1 MPKTLPNHHQISQK
15 ESAKSKL
22 IPTPEQRHII
32 RSKAKVK
39 QIVAVAG
46 AAKTTT
52 CVMCVDRLIDRGV
65 DPGRILFLT
74 ALNSARDV
82 LLKKVPAGVECL
94 TFHSLGLRLAQQ
106 AGLAGRR
113 VKRLSVEGQ
122 LTLLMRALK
131 IEARR
136 WDDVDPRSSKFL
148 RALRQS
154 AVKKPRAT
162 VIASGK
168 KPKRKAINKVKPLLK
183 FVELMEAV
191 GPELA
196 DTAKEP
202 GSKYK
207 AYAPHL
213 MCIKAV
219 ARRFINLK
227 RKAGALDY
235 ADMVRLSLAAVANG
249 AVLGYD
255 HVFVDEWQDCFP
267 SQVQML
273 VALAPSLKSLTVVGD
288 PLQAIM
294 GFKGARFID
303 LAPLIEGTKSYPLA
317 LSHRLNKYTA
327 ALATALG
334 RLVAPDML
342 PIKGKQAGGHR
353 PRLIQCKDRAE
364 HDQAVLATLK
374 HLIDTGVPP
383 HRIAVLG
390 RVKAQLREGEAL
402 FRAAGLEP
410 DPLYRTPQSDHV
422 QAVLK
427 LVEGIQGQTGKV
439 GREKLRR
446 VMKMLADGRDMP
458 QSTID
463 DHVRVLLKVS
473 GSKSFASRYRVC
485 ANAYISAKG
494 KELSKDALAE
504 INSWAGPSQRHT
516 DVPSMRR
523 TIAAHLQQ
531 DKVVTSHVHQA
542 KGHEWNYVLV
552 LHAVEGSWPFFKAK
566 TKNALDE
573 ELHALYVA
581 VTRAEKGV
589 YLFEGRY
596 KNARARKEFDSPSSF
611 LEHRAVRGCLKVVAA
626 SDAIAHPTLRI

>member
-1 MPKTLPNHHQISQK
+1 MTKTPPEHSQISQ
-15 ESAKSKL
+15 EGSSKSKL
-22 IPTPEQRHII
+22 IPTPEQQSII
-32 RSKAKVK
+32 RSKAKIK

-52 CVMCVDRLIDRGV
+52 EVLCAARLIERGV

-74 ALNSARDV
+74 ALKSAQAV
-82 LLKKVPAGVECL
+82 LVAKLPAGVECL
-94 TFHSLGLRLAQQ
+94 TFHSLGLKLAKG

-113 VKRLSVEGQ
+113 VKRLSVKGQ
-122 LTLLMRALK
+122 LTFLMRALK

-148 RALRQS
+148 RALRKS
-154 AVKKPRAT
+154 AAKKPGAT
-162 VIASGK
+162 VIVSGK
-168 KPKRKAINKVKPLLK
+168 KPRRKAANKVKPLLK

-191 GPELA
+191 GPEFA
-196 DTAKEP
+196 DTAREP

-207 AYAPHL
+207 MHAPHL

-219 ARRFINLK
+219 ARRFIKLK

-235 ADMVRLSLAAVANG
+235 GDMVRLGLAAIANG
-249 AVLGYD
+249 AVLDYD
-255 HVFVDEWQDCFP
+255 HVFVDEWQDCYP

-303 LAPLIEGTKSYPLA
+303 LAPLIERTKSYPLA

-334 RLVAPDML
+334 RLVIPGMP
-342 PIKGKQAGGHR
+342 PIEAKQPGGHR
-353 PRLIQCKDRAE
+353 PRLVQCMERGE
-364 HDQAVLATLK
+364 HDRAVLATIE
-374 HLIDTGVPP
+374 HLIATGVPP

-390 RVKAQLREGEAL
+390 RVKAQLREAEAL

-410 DPLYRTPQSDHV
+410 KPLYRTPQSEHV

-427 LVEGIQGQTGKV
+427 LIEGIQGQTGKL
-439 GREKLRR
+439 GREEIRKAMRKL
-446 VMKMLADGRDMP
+446 AGGRDMP

-463 DHVRVLLKVS
+463 DHVRDLLKVN
-473 GSKSFASRYRVC
+473 GAKSFASHYRVC

-494 KELSKDALAE
+494 NGLSKDAVAE
-504 INSWAGPSQRHT
+504 VNSWAAPSQCHT
-516 DVPSMRR
+516 DVDAMRR
-523 TIAAHLQQ
+523 TIAAHAQQ
-531 DKVVTSHVHQA
+531 DKMITSHVHKA
-542 KGHEWNYVLV
+542 KGHEWDYVLV
-552 LHAVEGSWPFFKAK
+552 LHAVEGSWPFFRAK
-566 TKNALDE
+566 TKSALAE

-589 YLFEGRY
+589 FLFEGRY
-596 KNARARKEFDSPSSF
+596 KNARSRKTFSEPSSL
-611 LEHRAVRGCLKVVAA
+611 LEQKQVRATLKIVAA
-626 SDAIAHPTLRI
+626 SEAIAHPEL